1 MWGKFLPLQILREQN
16 ANCRRIPY
24 SMLPY
29 NIFTATKETNQIVPA
44 PQLRQH
50 SRHELHIDPSGCRN
64 KGRQQ

>member
-1 MWGKFLPLQILREQN
+1 
-16 ANCRRIPY
+16 
-24 SMLPY
+24 MLPY